1 MPSLPWHAIDTVL
14 LDMDGTLLDL
24 HYDNHFWMEH
34 LPQRYAELHGVSRA
48 MAEMELQPL
57 FERNAGQ
64 LQWYCLDFWSAE
76 LKLPVRELKLETAHL
91 IALRPDADTFL
102 AAIKQAGKRV
112 ILITNAHRDSLSLKL
127 ERIELAPY
135 FERLI
140 SSHDYG
146 LAKENPQFWDALQ
159 ADIGF
164 DPTRSLFI
172 DDTLPILR
180 SAKAYGVNHL
190 LAVKEPDSKKG
201 AKDTGEFEAVDNYR
215 DLIARYHMLVCV
227 LLRNT
232 QCLPWVDLVRVRQ
245 QRLVRLENLVV
256 LVGVAIHRQGNRA
269 QRVAL
274 FHHDKTCRRN
284 HRAGDR
290 NLVLHASN
298 PSNIARC
305 QNDFFFLFLA
315 GHFTADRHLVT
326 VDGGVHV
333 RVAQPHIFNML
344 FQIITGVGITGCQ
357 QLDQLLASFL
367 NKAKNA
373 HSALSLVFEFQMPK
387 TRPVLRIWVPGR
399 PKT

>member
-48 MAEMELQPL
+48 MAEMELLPL

-76 LKLPVRELKLETAHL
+76 LKIPVRELKLETAHL
-91 IALRPDADTFL
+91 IALRADADTFL

-146 LAKENPQFWDALQ
+146 FAKENPQFWDALH
-159 ADIGF
+159 ADIQF
-164 DPTRSLFI
+164 DPSRSLFI

-180 SAKAYGVNHL
+180 SARDFGVGHL

-201 AKDTGEFEAVDNYR
+201 PKDTGEFAAVDDYR
-215 DLIARYHMLVCV
+215 NLIAGL
-227 LLRNT
+227 
-232 QCLPWVDLVRVRQ
+232 
-245 QRLVRLENLVV
+245 
-256 LVGVAIHRQGNRA
+256 
-269 QRVAL
+269 
-274 FHHDKTCRRN
+274 
-284 HRAGDR
+284 
-290 NLVLHASN
+290 
-298 PSNIARC
+298 
-305 QNDFFFLFLA
+305 
-315 GHFTADRHLVT
+315 
-326 VDGGVHV
+326 
-333 RVAQPHIFNML
+333 
-344 FQIITGVGITGCQ
+344 
-357 QLDQLLASFL
+357 
-367 NKAKNA
+367 
-373 HSALSLVFEFQMPK
+373 
-387 TRPVLRIWVPGR
+387 
-399 PKT
+399 